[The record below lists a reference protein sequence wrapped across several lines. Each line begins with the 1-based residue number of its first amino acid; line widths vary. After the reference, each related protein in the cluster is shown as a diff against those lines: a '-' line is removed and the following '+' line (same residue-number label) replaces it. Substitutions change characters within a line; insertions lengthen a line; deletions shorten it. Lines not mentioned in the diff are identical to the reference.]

1 LVIVALVLAAFVVA
15 FGAAPLAYAD
25 EETKAT
31 PTATETKADDKDAAA
46 EDKNKD
52 EKADDENKDEKA
64 DDKNKDEKADDKNT
78 VAAAEEAVAAAT
90 EDQQASATKAKEGP
104 KGSSLMG
111 NDLLWSDRK
120 LELTE
125 YVAANDVLG
134 VGETI
139 TVKDSSAAGS
149 YRLSGRVIKL
159 TNSRAGEAITIAG
172 QELTVAETTA
182 NAIAMAGQ
190 TASFSGVAGDLWI
203 YAD

>member
-1 LVIVALVLAAFVVA
+1 MALALAAFVVT
-15 FGAAPLAYAD
+15 FGVAPLAYAD
-25 EETKAT
+25 EETTGTA
-31 PTATETKADDKDAAA
+31 TATETKADDKDAA
-46 EDKNKD
+46 
-52 EKADDENKDEKA
+52 A

-78 VAAAEEAVAAAT
+78 VAEAEEAVAAAT
-90 EDQQASATKAKEGP
+90 EDQKAPATKAKEGP

-139 TVKDSSAAGS
+139 IVKDSSAAGS

-159 TNSRAGEAITIAG
+159 TNSKAGEAITIAG
-172 QELTVAETTA
+172 QELTVADTTA

-190 TASFSGVAGDLWI
+190 TASFSGVAGDLCI
-203 YAD
+203 PINLS